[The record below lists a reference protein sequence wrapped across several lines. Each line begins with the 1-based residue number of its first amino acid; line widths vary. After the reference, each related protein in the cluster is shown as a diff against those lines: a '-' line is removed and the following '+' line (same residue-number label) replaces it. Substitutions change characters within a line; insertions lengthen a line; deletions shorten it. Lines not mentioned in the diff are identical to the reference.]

1 MAYGAAPDRRQAVN
15 PATLTTLAGYLHA
28 VFGGFAAIM
37 TSGALALF
45 YVGIVVSMCF
55 ILFAIGRAL
64 HQGGGAVFE
73 TIGFRV
79 LIVTALTAFVVGFQA
94 FGAIVRSD
102 VTKYAARLA
111 GTNPYV
117 TGDFTPAGI
126 LASNDALIQALYA
139 SGNFLPLPT
148 LAFMHMDKFFAII
161 FVQIGSGIL
170 ALDLF
175 LANLSMDIIFGVC
188 AFLIGLIMN
197 PWLASFTSDLFK
209 LIISTAVFV
218 ISIGAFV
225 SVGQALAGLEL
236 GYINGL
242 GPKTALAGPD
252 FSAVGTACF
261 LYAIIAT
268 IVPFYLASRIGGNPL
283 LQLGGILASVRSGK
297 AAVGL

>member
-1 MAYGAAPDRRQAVN
+1 MN
-15 PATLTTLAGYLHA
+15 PATLTSLSGILHA

-45 YVGIVVSMCF
+45 FVGIVVSMGF

-64 HQGGGAVFE
+64 QQGGGAVFE

-94 FGAIVRSD
+94 FGVIVRTD
-102 VTKYAARLA
+102 VQNYAARLA

-117 TGDFTPAGI
+117 GGDFTPAGV
-126 LASNDALIQALYA
+126 LASNDTLIQAIYA
-139 SGNFLPLPT
+139 SGNALPLPT
-148 LAFMHMDKFFAII
+148 VAFMHLDKVFSII
-161 FVQIGSGIL
+161 CIQIGSAIL

-175 LANLSMDIIFGVC
+175 LANFSMDIVFGVC
-188 AFLIGLIMN
+188 AFLVGLIMN

-209 LIISTAVFV
+209 LIFSTAIFI

-236 GYINGL
+236 SYVDGL
-242 GPKTALAGPD
+242 GITPVSSPD
-252 FSAVGTACF
+252 LSAVGLACF
-261 LYAIIAT
+261 LYAILAT
-268 IVPFYLASRIGGNPL
+268 VVPLWLSSRIGGNPIMH
-283 LQLGGILASVRSGK
+283 LGAVISAARSGK
-297 AAVGL
+297 ASVGL